1 MRRAPWILLTLTAAC
16 GETAATVDVAALT
29 APGPHAVGHRIVDVD
44 YQPPLFEGTRSLA
57 VHVWYPAEA
66 TEGERPLYVV
76 KRSDVA
82 VEDAPPKA
90 LGPRPV
96 LLFSHGHQAYAAALS
111 YLMEHLASH
120 GYLVVAP
127 THTGNTFLDG
137 DRRETSIYY
146 LRSFDVRAS
155 LDHLLALTGD
165 PLAGLVDA
173 SKVAVSGH
181 SFGGYT
187 AMAVGGATFPV
198 EALAAAC
205 PTGQVSAG
213 WCSTLGDEEEALFA
227 AGLGDARVRAIV
239 SLDPGDFELFGAA
252 GVAAVDHPVLH
263 VVAEASGNPP
273 KSPSADEYW
282 SALDGADDLRLLLV
296 GGDHNDFTD
305 GCANG
310 LDIRCSTI
318 PGPQVWLPVRAYTLA
333 FLRAHLEGDTSVAP
347 LLDGTQTI
355 SERFE
360 ASVHGR

>member
-1 MRRAPWILLTLTAAC
+1 MRRALWLLLSFPIAC
-16 GETAATVDVAALT
+16 GDTPATVDVAALT
-29 APGPHAVGHRIVDVD
+29 AAGPHAVGYRIIDAD
-44 YQPPLFEGTRSLA
+44 YQPPLFEGTRALK

-66 TEGERPLYVV
+66 AEGERPLYVV

-82 VEDAPPKA
+82 VEGAPPLD

-111 YLMEHLASH
+111 DLMEHLASH
-120 GYLVVAP
+120 GFVVIAP
-127 THTGNTFLDG
+127 MHTGNTFLDG

-146 LRSFDVRAS
+146 LRAFDLRAS
-155 LDHLLALTGD
+155 LDHLLTASDD
-165 PLAGLVDA
+165 PLFGHLDA
-173 SKVAVSGH
+173 TKVAVGGH

-187 AMAVGGATFPV
+187 AMALGGATFPV

-205 PTGQVSAG
+205 PSGQVSAG
-213 WCSTLGDEEEALFA
+213 WCSMLGDEEKALFA
-227 AGLGDARVRAIV
+227 AGLADDRVRAIV

-252 GVAAVDHPVLH
+252 GVAAIDRPVLH
-263 VVAEASGNPP
+263 IVAEASGNPP
-273 KSPSADEYW
+273 NDPSADEYW
-282 SALDGADDLRLLLV
+282 SALHGDDDLRLLLV

-310 LDIRCSTI
+310 LDIRCSEL

-333 FLRAHLEGDTSVAP
+333 FLRAHLEGATGLEP
-347 LLDGTQTI
+347 LLTGAQTI

-360 ASVHGR
+360 PAVH